1 MKSACLF
8 ILAGLTLGL
17 GVSAAQPPHQ
27 DLDNACL
34 ELLEKGERLTGTLD
48 KDVYVLGVE
57 KLRTAARVCNSK
69 DVAPELRAR
78 ALILAT
84 RLHSDDRKLQ
94 LKMRTEAL
102 SLLRAEA
109 PDSRLLPKAL
119 EAVADIRFLV
129 GDYDEGLSLSF
140 QALEE
145 RERLFGTESREYVS
159 GLVWVSVAYKS
170 RAHDGDSAA
179 DLALACKYSEQA
191 VELATGLF
199 GPHDPSTIVA
209 SMDLV
214 DTLNRLRRFDE
225 AKELQEKIAPFVDLA
240 DNLE

>member
-8 ILAGLTLGL
+8 ILAGLTLGV
-17 GVSAAQPPHQ
+17 GVSAAQSPRQ

-48 KDVYVLGVE
+48 RDVYALGVE
-57 KLRTAARVCNSK
+57 KLRTAARVCDSK
-69 DVAPELRAR
+69 DVSPELRAR

-84 RLHSDDRKLQ
+84 RLHSDDRMLQ

-102 SLLRAEA
+102 ALLRAEA

-119 EAVADIRFLV
+119 EAVADIRFLI

-145 RERLFGTESREYVS
+145 RERLFGTESREYVR
-159 GLVWVSVAYKS
+159 GLVWVSVAYKG
-170 RAHDGDSAA
+170 RAQLGDSGA
-179 DLALACKYSEQA
+179 DLAMALKYSEQA
-191 VELATGLF
+191 VELARGLF
-199 GPHDPSTIVA
+199 GAHDPSTIGA

-214 DTLNRLRRFDE
+214 DTLNRLHRFEE

-240 DNLE
+240 DNFD